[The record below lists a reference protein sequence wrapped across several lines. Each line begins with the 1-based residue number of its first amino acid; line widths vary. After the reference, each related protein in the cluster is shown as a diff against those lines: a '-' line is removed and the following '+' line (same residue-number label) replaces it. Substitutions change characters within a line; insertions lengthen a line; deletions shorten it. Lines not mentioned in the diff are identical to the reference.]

1 MFKLFL
7 KKKTAK
13 NTEFQRKRLAAPE
26 GIKTKTI
33 KQIRKETKR
42 KLGIT
47 ETEAE
52 FKRRL
57 KQIQET
63 FSNEKILM

>member
-1 MFKLFL
+1 MFKLL
-7 KKKTAK
+7 VRNKT
-13 NTEFQRKRLAAPE
+13 TEFQRKRQAAPPE
-26 GIKTKTI
+26 LKTKTI
-33 KQIRKETKR
+33 KQIQKETKK

-57 KQIQET
+57 KQIQEN
-63 FSNEKILM
+63 FSFR

>member
-1 MFKLFL
+1 MFKLL
-7 KKKTAK
+7 LQDKA
-13 NTEFQRKRLAAPE
+13 TEFQRKRQAAPS
-26 GIKTKTI
+26 GIETKTI

-42 KLGIT
+42 RLGIT

-57 KQIQET
+57 KQVRENFPSQ
-63 FSNEKILM
+63 

>member
-7 KKKTAK
+7 QNKA
-13 NTEFQRKRLAAPE
+13 TEFQRKRKASPS
-26 GIKTKTI
+26 GIETKTI
-33 KQIRKETKR
+33 KQIRKETKKR
-42 KLGIT
+42 LGIT

-57 KQIQET
+57 KQVRDNFPSQ
-63 FSNEKILM
+63 

>member
-1 MFKLFL
+1 MFKWRVG
-7 KKKTAK
+7 KKV
-13 NTEFQRKRLAAPE
+13 TEFQRKRQAAPE
-26 GIKTKTI
+26 GIETKSV
-33 KQIRKETKR
+33 KQVRKEIKKR
-42 KLGIT
+42 LGIT

-63 FSNEKILM
+63 SRD